1 MEEIEV
7 RLNHVSCRFRSL
19 KVHMSDHF
27 SFTIFFCRHHSSQAI
42 KTRIISCEEE
52 CEATKGRLEAD
63 IHGKQHQLELLNNRI
78 SSLMDLKGVEST
90 IKKLDAE
97 YEQLQAQQQKEE
109 KENIAKIKAVTDE
122 LANEKRRMAVVKD
135 LIKAI
140 EISKDKLVE
149 DIEVSLTHISCGSRS
164 QCQLV

>member
-78 SSLMDLKGVEST
+78 SSLKDLKGVEST

-97 YEQLQAQQQKEE
+97 YEQLQARQQKEE
-109 KENIAKIKAVTDE
+109 KENMAKIKAVTDE
-122 LANEKRRMAVVKD
+122 LRRAFTLAKEYEAHKKKLLDDMNDYIRQKHEKCENILLLD
-135 LIKAI
+135 
-140 EISKDKLVE
+140 S
-149 DIEVSLTHISCGSRS
+149 
-164 QCQLV
+164 